1 MNVNIVKTTSNRST
15 RIASAARCVGRLL
28 AGALELIP
36 AFRWR
41 IERRAADVDEVP
53 PRIPKRRAYIVA
65 TAILRKWL
73 VFDCPCGTGHRIM
86 LNLDRSRFPY
96 WRLTLSATRQI
107 TLSPSI
113 DYHDEYR
120 RCHYFLRK
128 GRVIWAKRPRNS
140 RLSKPME

>member
-1 MNVNIVKTTSNRST
+1 MGRLNIVKRTGCRSP
-15 RIASAARCVGRLL
+15 RIVYVAHSVGRLL
-28 AGALELIP
+28 SGALELIP
-36 AFRWR
+36 ALRWR
-41 IERRAADVDEVP
+41 IERRASDVDEVP
-53 PRIPKRRAYIVA
+53 ARIPKRRAYLVA
-65 TAILRKWL
+65 TAILCKWL

-107 TLSPSI
+107 TLAPSI

-128 GRVIWAKRPRNS
+128 GRVIWAKRPRN
-140 RLSKPME
+140 EG